1 MKRPWTWVHCK
12 SSNIS
17 LQDSSFHCSL
27 GVLHRSQ
34 QHACLALEK
43 LNSVNKPTSKVGRKL
58 AQNVPSTC
66 VWFLVSLENC
76 NFLWELLNSLCLS
89 SCKWMRSIGKLS
101 NFWSKILSSLSNSF
115 ESWEIHKI
123 IFTHFILICRCF
135 TYLASHSSTDL
146 LTLIW
151 SSMINTNSVNDTCCC
166 VQLFQTCWMTKP
178 WTTAQLLPQSIGHS
192 RTRIKAIQ
200 PPTPTTQSPMALM
213 APISLSQYH
222 QLRLT
227 WLLTLLVT
235 DGLNW

>member
-1 MKRPWTWVHCK
+1 MNEIDWKTFKFLVQK
-12 SSNIS
+12 SWAVCPIHLNLEKYIKLFLPVLSWYV
-17 LQDSSFHCSL
+17 
-27 GVLHRSQ
+27 GVLH
-34 QHACLALEK
+34 
-43 LNSVNKPTSKVGRKL
+43 N
-58 AQNVPSTC
+58 
-66 VWFLVSLENC
+66 
-76 NFLWELLNSLCLS
+76 
-89 SCKWMRSIGKLS
+89 
-101 NFWSKILSSLSNSF
+101 
-115 ESWEIHKI
+115 
-123 IFTHFILICRCF
+123 
-135 TYLASHSSTDL
+135 LASHSSTDL

-151 SSMINTNSVNDTCCC
+151 SSMININSVNDTCCC

-235 DGLNW
+235 DRLNWQIFFQENWILLFCVCFHPRTSWFHHYRKIQNTER